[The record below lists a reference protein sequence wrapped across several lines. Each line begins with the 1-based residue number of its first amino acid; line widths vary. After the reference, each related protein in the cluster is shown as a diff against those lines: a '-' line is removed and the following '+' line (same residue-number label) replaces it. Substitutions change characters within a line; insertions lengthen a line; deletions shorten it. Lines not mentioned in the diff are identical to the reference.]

1 VNAAV
6 KPIHPLHGL
15 VAAPFAPLAAD
26 GTLDLARIEKQ
37 AEHLARC
44 GVRMVF
50 VNGTTG
56 ECTSLTLDERRAIA
70 RRWCE
75 VTRGSDLHVAVHV
88 GTNCLADSRLLAAEA
103 EACGAAS
110 ISAFAPSYFR
120 PQHLNALID
129 WCASIAAAA
138 PELPFYFYDIPSFT
152 HVALSMP
159 QFLEQ
164 APARIPNLAG
174 LKFTNPDLMAY
185 QLCLR
190 ASGGRFDV
198 AYGCDEWLLAALA
211 LGARGAVGS
220 TYNFAAP
227 VYRRMWAAFT
237 EGNWEVA
244 RSEQF
249 RAVQL
254 IQLLAGYGFLP
265 AAKAT
270 MELVGVEVGP
280 VRPPQNPLTAEQ
292 RLRLR
297 EDLEKLGFFD
307 WIP

>member
-1 VNAAV
+1 VQ
-6 KPIHPLHGL
+6 PPHPLHGL
-15 VAAPFAPLAAD
+15 VAAPFAPLHPD
-26 GTLDLARIEKQ
+26 GTVDLNGVERL
-37 AEHLARC
+37 AEHLIRR

-75 VTRGSDLHVAVHV
+75 VARGSDLQVAVHV

-103 EACGAAS
+103 QACGAAS

-120 PQHLNALID
+120 PAHLDALID
-129 WCASIAAAA
+129 WCAQLAAAA
-138 PELPFYFYDIPSFT
+138 PNTPFYYYDIPAFT
-152 HVALSMP
+152 RVTLPMP
-159 QFLEQ
+159 QFLEKASAQ
-164 APARIPNLAG
+164 IPTLAG

-190 ASGGRFDV
+190 AEGGRFDV

-211 LGARGAVGS
+211 LGAQGAVGS

-227 VYRRMWAAFT
+227 LYQRLWKSFSD
-237 EGNWEVA
+237 GNMENA
-244 RSEQF
+244 RQEQF
-249 RAVQL
+249 RAVQV
-254 IQLLAGYGFLP
+254 IQLLAGYAFLP

-270 MELVGVEVGP
+270 MGWVGVAVGP
-280 VRPPQNPLTAEQ
+280 ARPPQTPLPQ
-292 RLRLR
+292 DQCRRLR
-297 EDLEKLGFFD
+297 EELEKLGFFD
-307 WIP
+307 WIR

>member
-1 VNAAV
+1 M
-6 KPIHPLHGL
+6 KPPHPLHGL
-15 VAAPFAPLAAD
+15 VAAPFAPLASD
-26 GTLDLARIEKQ
+26 GALDLRCIQRQ
-37 AEHLARC
+37 AEHLLRC

-56 ECTSLTLDERRAIA
+56 ECTSLTLEERRAIA

-75 VTRGSDLHVAVHV
+75 VARGSDLKVTVHV
-88 GTNCLADSRLLAAEA
+88 GSNCLEDSQLLAADA
-103 EACGAAS
+103 QDAGAAS

-120 PQHLNALID
+120 PQHLDALID
-129 WCASIAAAA
+129 WCAQIAAAA
-138 PELPFYFYDIPSFT
+138 PKTPFYFYDIPAFT
-152 HVALSMP
+152 RVTLSMP

-164 APARIPNLAG
+164 APDRIPTLAG

-185 QLCLR
+185 QLCLH
-190 ASGGRFDV
+190 AHDGRFDV

-227 VYRRMWAAFT
+227 LYQRLWKAFS
-237 EGNWEVA
+237 EGNLEAA
-244 RSEQF
+244 RKEQF

-254 IQLLAGYGFLP
+254 IQLLASYGFLP

-270 MELVGVEVGP
+270 MGWLGVDVGP
-280 VRPPQNPLTAEQ
+280 ARPPQSTLSGDQ
-292 RLRLR
+292 LHRLRT
-297 EDLEKLGFFD
+297 DLENLGFFD
-307 WIP
+307 WIR

>member
-1 VNAAV
+1 M
-6 KPIHPLHGL
+6 KSPYPLHGL
-15 VAAPFAPLAAD
+15 VAAPFAPLDAA
-26 GTLDLARIEKQ
+26 GTLDLSRIERQ
-37 AEHLARC
+37 AEHLVRS
-44 GVRMVF
+44 GVQMVF

-75 VTRGSDLHVAVHV
+75 VARGSDLKVAVHV
-88 GTNCLADSRLLAAEA
+88 GANCLADSRLLAADA
-103 EACGAAS
+103 AACGAAS

-120 PQHLNALID
+120 PQRLDALID
-129 WCASIAAAA
+129 WCVQIAAAA
-138 PELPFYFYDIPSFT
+138 PDVPFYFYDIPAFT
-152 HVALSMP
+152 HVTLPMP

-164 APARIPNLAG
+164 ASSRIPTLAG
-174 LKFTNPDLMAY
+174 LKFTNPDLMAF

-190 ASGGRFDV
+190 AGDSRFDV

-227 VYRRMWAAFT
+227 LYQRMWHAFQQGQLET
-237 EGNWEVA
+237 A
-244 RSEQF
+244 RNEQF

-254 IQLLAGYGFLP
+254 IQLLASYGFLP

-270 MELVGVEVGP
+270 MGLVGVDVGP
-280 VRPPQNPLTAEQ
+280 PRPPQSPLSAEQ
-292 RLRLR
+292 HARLRG
-297 EDLEKLGFFD
+297 DLEKLGFLD
-307 WIP
+307 WI